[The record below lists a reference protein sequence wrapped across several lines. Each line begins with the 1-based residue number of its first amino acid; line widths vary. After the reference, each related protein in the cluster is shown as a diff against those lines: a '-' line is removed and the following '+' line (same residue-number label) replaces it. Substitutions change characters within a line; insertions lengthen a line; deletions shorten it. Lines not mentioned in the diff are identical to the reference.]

1 MHLKRK
7 QESNQVGMFEYTVKT
22 ILQSRNVDI
31 VREMS
36 AIINVDLLSYVNCE
50 IYG

>member
-1 MHLKRK
+1 
-7 QESNQVGMFEYTVKT
+7 MFEYTVKT

-36 AIINVDLLSYVNCE
+36 AIINVDDLLSYVNCE

>member
-1 MHLKRK
+1 
-7 QESNQVGMFEYTVKT
+7 MFEYTVKT